1 MAQLYRVETSSKSQ
15 RDRGSSTEQ
24 QQHLQHHPPRIA
36 TGHEHH
42 PNEATARILATEV
55 TPPAV
60 KHPQNEAIA
69 RITTVATPTKHHQN
83 EASGKTV
90 TVVTPTTPTTPM
102 FGKNHDQEEID
113 HITHSPS
120 NKKSVIAKVK
130 EKAKKWKHNLVNK
143 KKHHNN
149 SSPSASPGTA
159 TPTTPPPPAWGVA
172 LDDDDYNDAEEDD
185 DKNHYHVEHKEAA
198 VEPAEYLGAPMY
210 QSERASNDPGK
221 HSDKPAECLGA
232 PMYGSERA
240 SNDQGKHSYKPAE
253 YLGAPMYG
261 SERAS
266 NDQGKHSHKPAEY
279 LGAPMYGSE
288 RASNEQGKHSHKPA
302 EYLGAPMYESER
314 ASNNQGNHLDKHVA
328 SHAVLQPLVSDK
340 HILET
345 KNTPILPVK
354 TTAPPIVSMT
364 TTPPPDNSAITIHV
378 EKEPQSKKES
388 PSKTITETVTE
399 KFGPAYAKV
408 SEATQSLASKIQN
421 AAMPASSASSTL
433 PITSSRDETRSGEKR
448 WDKGVSV
455 RQYFISKL
463 EPGDEEKA
471 LSEVISD
478 AMSPK
483 TITGDTGVV
492 EKVREAVSSMLGV
505 EQASPT
511 LPERIPVSTNPQ
523 EVFVEEKHERRLQ
536 AN

>member
-1 MAQLYRVETSSKSQ
+1 MAQLHRVETSSKSS
-15 RDRGSSTEQ
+15 RDRGSSSEQ
-24 QQHLQHHPPRIA
+24 QHHPRHIA

-42 PNEATARILATEV
+42 PNEATARILVTEA

-83 EASGKTV
+83 EASGKTA
-90 TVVTPTTPTTPM
+90 TPTTPTTPM

-149 SSPSASPGTA
+149 SSPSASPGTG

-185 DKNHYHVEHKEAA
+185 DKNHYHVEHKEAS
-198 VEPAEYLGAPMY
+198 VG
-210 QSERASNDPGK
+210 
-221 HSDKPAECLGA
+221 
-232 PMYGSERA
+232 
-240 SNDQGKHSYKPAE
+240 
-253 YLGAPMYG
+253 
-261 SERAS
+261 
-266 NDQGKHSHKPAEY
+266 PAEY

-288 RASNEQGKHSHKPA
+288 RASNEQGKHSDKPA
-302 EYLGAPMYESER
+302 EYLGAPMNESER
-314 ASNNQGNHLDKHVA
+314 ASNNQGNHPDKHVA
-328 SHAVLQPLVSDK
+328 SHAVHQPLVSDK

-345 KNTPILPVK
+345 KNTPIIPVK
-354 TTAPPIVSMT
+354 TAAPPIVSMT
-364 TTPPPDNSAITIHV
+364 TTPPPPPPDNPAITIQV
-378 EKEPQSKKES
+378 EKEPQGKKES

-421 AAMPASSASSTL
+421 AAMPESSASSTL
-433 PITSSRDETRSGEKR
+433 PITSSRDEIRSGEKR

-492 EKVREAVSSMLGV
+492 EKVREAVSSMLGI

-511 LPERIPVSTNPQ
+511 LHERIPVSTNPQ

>member
-1 MAQLYRVETSSKSQ
+1 MAQLHRVVETSSKSP
-15 RDRGSSTEQ
+15 RDCGRSSEQ
-24 QQHLQHHPPRIA
+24 QQQLQDHPHRIA

-55 TPPAV
+55 TPPAA
-60 KHPQNEAIA
+60 KHPQNEAVA
-69 RITTVATPTKHHQN
+69 RIKMVATPTKHHQN
-83 EASGKTV
+83 EASGKTA

-113 HITHSPS
+113 HIAHSPS

-159 TPTTPPPPAWGVA
+159 TPTTPPTPAWGVA
-172 LDDDDYNDAEEDD
+172 LDDDEYNDAEEDD
-185 DKNHYHVEHKEAA
+185 DKSHYHVEHKEAA
-198 VEPAEYLGAPMY
+198 VEPSEYLGAPMY
-210 QSERASNDPGK
+210 QSERASNDQGK
-221 HSDKPAECLGA
+221 HSDKPAEYLGAPMYGSERPSNDQGKHSDKPAEYLGA

-240 SNDQGKHSYKPAE
+240 SKDQGKRSHKPAE

-279 LGAPMYGSE
+279 LGAP
-288 RASNEQGKHSHKPA
+288 K
-302 EYLGAPMYESER
+302 R
-314 ASNNQGNHLDKHVA
+314 ASNNQGNHPDKHVA
-328 SHAVLQPLVSDK
+328 SRAVLQPLVSDK
-340 HILET
+340 QILET

-354 TTAPPIVSMT
+354 TTTPPIASMA

-378 EKEPQSKKES
+378 EKEPQGKKES
-388 PSKTITETVTE
+388 PNKTITETVTE

-421 AAMPASSASSTL
+421 ATMPTSSASSTL
-433 PITSSRDETRSGEKR
+433 PITSSREETRSGEHR

-483 TITGDTGVV
+483 TISGDTGVV
-492 EKVREAVSSMLGV
+492 EKVREAVSSMLGI
-505 EQASPT
+505 EQATPT

>member
-1 MAQLYRVETSSKSQ
+1 MAQLHRVETSSKSS
-15 RDRGSSTEQ
+15 RDRGSSSEQ
-24 QQHLQHHPPRIA
+24 QHHPRHIA

-42 PNEATARILATEV
+42 PNEATARILVTEA

-83 EASGKTV
+83 EASGKTA
-90 TVVTPTTPTTPM
+90 TPTTPTTPM

-149 SSPSASPGTA
+149 SSPSASPGTG

-185 DKNHYHVEHKEAA
+185 DKNHYHVEHKEAS
-198 VEPAEYLGAPMY
+198 VGPAEYLGAPM
-210 QSERASNDPGK
+210 N
-221 HSDKPAECLGA
+221 
-232 PMYGSERA
+232 
-240 SNDQGKHSYKPAE
+240 
-253 YLGAPMYG
+253 
-261 SERAS
+261 
-266 NDQGKHSHKPAEY
+266 
-279 LGAPMYGSE
+279 
-288 RASNEQGKHSHKPA
+288 
-302 EYLGAPMYESER
+302 ESER
-314 ASNNQGNHLDKHVA
+314 ASNNQGNHPDKHVA
-328 SHAVLQPLVSDK
+328 SHAVHQPLVSDK

-345 KNTPILPVK
+345 KNTPIIPVK
-354 TTAPPIVSMT
+354 TAAPPIVSMT
-364 TTPPPDNSAITIHV
+364 TTPPPPPPDNPAITIQV
-378 EKEPQSKKES
+378 EKEPQGKKES

-421 AAMPASSASSTL
+421 AAMPESSASSTL
-433 PITSSRDETRSGEKR
+433 PITSSRDEIRSGEKR

-492 EKVREAVSSMLGV
+492 EKVREAVSSMLGI

-511 LPERIPVSTNPQ
+511 LHERIPVSTNPQ

>member
-1 MAQLYRVETSSKSQ
+1 MAQLHRVQTSSKSP
-15 RDRGSSTEQ
+15 RDRGSSSEQ
-24 QQHLQHHPPRIA
+24 QHHPHHIA

-42 PNEATARILATEV
+42 PNEATARKLATEV
-55 TPPAV
+55 TPPAA

-83 EASGKTV
+83 EASGKMA
-90 TVVTPTTPTTPM
+90 TVVSPTTPTTPM

-143 KKHHNN
+143 KKHHNI
-149 SSPSASPGTA
+149 SSPSASPGTG

-172 LDDDDYNDAEEDD
+172 LDDEDYNDAEEDD
-185 DKNHYHVEHKEAA
+185 DKSHYHVEHKEAA
-198 VEPAEYLGAPMY
+198 VEPAEHLGAPMY
-210 QSERASNDPGK
+210 QSERASNDQGK
-221 HSDKPAECLGA
+221 HSD
-232 PMYGSERA
+232 
-240 SNDQGKHSYKPAE
+240 KPAE

-266 NDQGKHSHKPAEY
+266 NDQGKHSDKPAEY
-279 LGAPMYGSE
+279 LGAPTS
-288 RASNEQGKHSHKPA
+288 ASNTQV
-302 EYLGAPMYESER
+302 
-314 ASNNQGNHLDKHVA
+314 NHPDKHVA
-328 SHAVLQPLVSDK
+328 SRAVLQPLVSDT

-354 TTAPPIVSMT
+354 TTTTPPIASMA

-378 EKEPQSKKES
+378 EKEPQGKKES
-388 PSKTITETVTE
+388 PNKTITETVTE
-399 KFGPAYAKV
+399 KFGPAYTKV

-421 AAMPASSASSTL
+421 ATMPTSSASSTL
-433 PITSSRDETRSGEKR
+433 PITSSREETRSGEHR

-483 TITGDTGVV
+483 TISGDTGVV
-492 EKVREAVSSMLGV
+492 EKVREAVSSMLGI
-505 EQASPT
+505 EQATPT

>member
-240 SNDQGKHSYKPAE
+240 SNDQGKHS
-253 YLGAPMYG
+253 
-261 SERAS
+261 
-266 NDQGKHSHKPAEY
+266 
-279 LGAPMYGSE
+279 
-288 RASNEQGKHSHKPA
+288 HKPA